1 MSSATKSS
9 DSKEYSIVEF
19 NFKKWIGVLFKDGFS
34 EPIDVTIAD
43 LSDVHEEDGDIF
55 VTVENKRGK
64 IVAQSGIYTMAMQ
77 VMKFQVWI
85 GFLHFAIPC
94 LMRHSPFFITVCIY
108 VP

>member
-64 IVAQSGIYTMAMQ
+64 IVAQSGIYTLALFMRLQ
-77 VMKFQVWI
+77 YKK
-85 GFLHFAIPC
+85 HFA
-94 LMRHSPFFITVCIY
+94 RSY
-108 VP
+108 VLSVSDLSK